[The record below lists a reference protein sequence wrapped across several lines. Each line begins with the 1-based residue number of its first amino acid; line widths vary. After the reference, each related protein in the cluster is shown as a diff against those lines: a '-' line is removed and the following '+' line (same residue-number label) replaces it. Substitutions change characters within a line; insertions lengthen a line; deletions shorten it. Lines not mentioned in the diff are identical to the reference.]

1 MLEYKGKE
9 KKKSYAQIQLGTSSL
24 VLIFTVLCLVVFSTL
39 SLASSKADQKLA
51 EKNQRS
57 VSDYYEADGKAEE
70 ILKTINESV
79 LSFAKQST
87 NATQFQKLVH
97 EKYGSKYEVE
107 KNRLNYAVEV
117 NHDQVIMVCL
127 QLFNFDQ
134 VKDNQ
139 KSYNIVSW
147 IVQNKV
153 DYEVDDSIPVWDGE

>member
-1 MLEYKGKE
+1 MFEYKEKE

-57 VSDYYEADGKAEE
+57 VSDYYEADGKAED
-70 ILKTINESV
+70 ILKSVNESV
-79 LSFAKQST
+79 IALATQST
-87 NATQFQKLVH
+87 DSIQFQNLLQ
-97 EKYGSKYEVE
+97 EKYGSKYELE
-107 KNRLNYAVEV
+107 TNYLNYAVEV
-117 NHDQVIMVCL
+117 NNDQVIMVSL
-127 QLFNFDQ
+127 QLLHLDQ
-134 VKDNQ
+134 VKVKQ
-139 KSYNIVSW
+139 KNYKIISW